1 MLKITLAELKKI
13 FLRGRTYI
21 GFAAVAVIVLGVEL
35 AVWLEGSKL
44 LNFITSDL
52 QRFFYM
58 DGRPLNGYFTT
69 YLVLNSLWVHVP
81 FLIALVTGDLISG
94 EAAAGTFRLILTRS
108 ASRLSIALAKFL
120 AGLVYVYLLI
130 ALMAILSLGLG
141 TLIFGKGDLIILKK
155 TINIIPPDDVL
166 WRFAGAFAFGAL
178 SMTVV
183 AALSFLF
190 STFADNSIGPILGTV
205 AVIIVLTIFSSLN
218 FGFFREI
225 RPFLFTTHM
234 TGWRLFFDF
243 EPNPWIIGRSA
254 AILSGHIIVF
264 LGWALWRF
272 QKKDILT

>member
-1 MLKITLAELKKI
+1 MLKILSAELRKI

-35 AVWLEGSKL
+35 AIWLEGSKM
-44 LNFITSDL
+44 LNFVTNDL
-52 QRFFYM
+52 QRYFFL
-58 DGRPLNGYFTT
+58 DGRPINGFLTT
-69 YLVLNSLWVHVP
+69 YMVLNALWVHVP
-81 FLIALVTGDLISG
+81 FLVALVTGDLLSG

-108 ASRLSIALAKFL
+108 AGRGKVVLAKFL

-130 ALMAILSLGLG
+130 ALMAGLSLGLG
-141 TLIFGKGDLIILKK
+141 YVFFGSGDLIVLKK

-178 SMTVV
+178 SMTTV

-190 STFADNSIGPILGTV
+190 STMADNSIGPILGTV
-205 AVIIVLTIFSSLN
+205 AVIIVCTIFSSLN
-218 FGFFREI
+218 FGFFKVL

-243 EPNPWIIGRSA
+243 EPSWEVVLRSA
-254 AILSGHIIVF
+254 CILLAHILLF
-264 LGWALWRF
+264 LGISLWRF
-272 QKKDILT
+272 KTKDILT